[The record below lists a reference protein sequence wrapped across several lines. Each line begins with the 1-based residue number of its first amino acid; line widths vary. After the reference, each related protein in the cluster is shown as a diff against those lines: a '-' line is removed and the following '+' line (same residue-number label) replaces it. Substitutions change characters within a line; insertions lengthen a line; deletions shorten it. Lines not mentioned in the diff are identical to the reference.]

1 MLYASFR
8 LGCLN
13 GFRCVMKCS
22 EKIHTYLVRCSTLS
36 NKNGQK
42 IEKFHGCANIVCRLA
57 HLRRYGS
64 SLQPTTVASEPADWT
79 NRSTVCCGRELLYF
93 RVNVIEKKKKKWKKK
108 LFCKFLFKRNV
119 RELCRLLEKLK
130 IKEKL
135 MKIYERRIVLEWID
149 ELYDYPRWYNWTR
162 TMIDLLND
170 VKTFC
175 KCFDFLLTFMGS
187 FPSELVKMFSCQNDQ
202 KLIC

>member
-1 MLYASFR
+1 MSRKHCFFFSSFFCHSNKDTPKKSYICALVLYASFR

-13 GFRCVMKCS
+13 GFSCVMKCS
-22 EKIHTYLVRCSTLS
+22 EKIHTYSVPCSILS

-93 RVNVIEKKKKKWKKK
+93 RVNVIEKKK
-108 LFCKFLFKRNV
+108 
-119 RELCRLLEKLK
+119 
-130 IKEKL
+130 
-135 MKIYERRIVLEWID
+135 MKIFFVL
-149 ELYDYPRWYNWTR
+149 
-162 TMIDLLND
+162 
-170 VKTFC
+170 
-175 KCFDFLLTFMGS
+175 
-187 FPSELVKMFSCQNDQ
+187 
-202 KLIC
+202 